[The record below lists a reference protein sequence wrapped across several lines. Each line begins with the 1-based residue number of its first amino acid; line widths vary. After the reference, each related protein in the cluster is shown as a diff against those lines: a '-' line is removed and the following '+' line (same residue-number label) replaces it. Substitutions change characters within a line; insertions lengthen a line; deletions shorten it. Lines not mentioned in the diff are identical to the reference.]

1 MRSAGY
7 TLIELLVVISII
19 GLLGV
24 FTLSSLKGFS
34 KDLVVNKASDE
45 VQSLLRLAQS
55 NATSSTLCNS
65 QGATSW
71 YLKFT
76 NPDTTHS
83 TIELRCNPAD
93 FLYRTYNLENAQVI
107 ITGDSG
113 CLISFPTQVSYSPG
127 VGTRTI
133 SSSGVSTTCL
143 QSSTVVITISN
154 TKNTSAA
161 RKVLKMSKGG
171 AIDVQ

>member
-34 KDLVVNKASDE
+34 KDLPVNKALGE
-45 VQSLLRLAQS
+45 VQTLLRLAQS
-55 NATSSTLCNS
+55 NATSSTLCNN
-65 QGATSW
+65 QGAVSW
-71 YLKFT
+71 SLKYLNAT
-76 NPDTTHS
+76 

-93 FLYRTYNLENAQVI
+93 FLYRTYNLENAQVA
-107 ITGDSG
+107 ITGDLG
-113 CLISFPTQVSYSPG
+113 CPVLFPAILSYSSG
-127 VGTRTI
+127 MGTRTI
-133 SSSGVSTTCL
+133 FSSGVSTACL
-143 QSSTVVITISN
+143 QSSTISITISN
-154 TKNTSAA
+154 TKNTSATG
-161 RKVLKMSKGG
+161 KVLKMSKGG